1 MFLDLCEKLN
11 EIDKDLK
18 LSMKYDGNQITLGI
32 DSDTIGSIY
41 SYTCCK
47 TTEAYSKAVDF
58 LECLKDPKKFDRLL
72 EDILEVALEV

>member
-18 LSMKYDGNQITLGI
+18 LSIRYDGNQITLGI

-47 TTEAYSKAVDF
+47 VTEAYSKAVDF